1 MAIVIKNPTTPYV
14 GPIPVGMTEGATI
27 HVRGTT
33 ELHHSGFLISLQC
46 GSSTDPRSDCALA
59 FTPRF
64 SEQQAGRNSLQNG
77 CWGLEESHGSVTFRL
92 GENVDMSIVVHAGYY
107 TVMVNGRHFCDY
119 NHRIPLYRVSHIS
132 VEQGIRIREIVFET
146 PTGYP
151 HPTPG
156 YPCISTGPS
165 GPVGSIL
172 HPPVPFVHNLGS
184 VYPGRMVFISGIPHP
199 FPIRFNVNF
208 ESKPNGPDIAFHCD
222 FRFNFCAH
230 HNVIA
235 RNTQTNNKWG
245 PEECTDSNFPLIPNV
260 FFEMIFL
267 VEQHCFK
274 VAVNNVHLLE
284 YKHRLQPLSK
294 FTFVRIDGD
303 VNITQVRY
311 Q

>member
-1 MAIVIKNPTTPYV
+1 MAYVIKNPTTPYV
-14 GPIPVGMTEGATI
+14 GLIPVGMTEGATI
-27 HVRGTT
+27 HVRGTY
-33 ELHHSGFLISLQC
+33 ESHHSGFLISLQC
-46 GSSTDPRSDCALA
+46 GGSTDPRSDCALA
-59 FTPRF
+59 FNPRF
-64 SEQQAGRNSLQNG
+64 NEHQVVRNSLQSG
-77 CWGLEESHGSVTFRL
+77 SWGVEERHGSFPFQ
-92 GENVDMSIVVHAGYY
+92 GENVDVSIVVHAGYY
-107 TVMVNGRHFCDY
+107 SVMVNGRHFCDY
-119 NHRIPLYRVSHIS
+119 NHRIPLPRVSHIS

-146 PTGYP
+146 STGYP
-151 HPTPG
+151 HPAPG
-156 YPCISTGPS
+156 YPGIPTGSS

-184 VYPGRMVFISGIPHP
+184 VYPGRMIFISGIPHP
-199 FPIRFNVNF
+199 YPSRFTVNF

-222 FRFNFCAH
+222 FRFNFGEN
-230 HNVIA
+230 HNVIV

-245 PEECTDSNFPLIPNV
+245 PEERPVSNFPLLPNV

-294 FTFVRIDGD
+294 FTFLRIDGD
-303 VNITQVRY
+303 VRITQVRY